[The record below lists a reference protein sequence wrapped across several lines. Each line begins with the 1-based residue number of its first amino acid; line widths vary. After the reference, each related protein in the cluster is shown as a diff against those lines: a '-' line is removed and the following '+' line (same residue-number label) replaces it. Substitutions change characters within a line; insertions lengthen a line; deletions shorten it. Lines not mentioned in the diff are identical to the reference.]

1 MSGSFH
7 FQKKHRLRCLYFI
20 HSMFYIQKIEK
31 ESDVRAGDKVML
43 LVDGAGK
50 HAGDKGT
57 ITEVVRGGLTIAW
70 EGDYSWGRRPEFD
83 VFTSDE
89 FEFLALGTPEYPWPK
104 RLIVRTRNKKMS
116 EDLDKIVEE
125 EITKE
130 DEQRFYRNLRKD
142 PEALDEERGIRR
154 GGASGSGWQPMMGID
169 DLVKPCGC
177 KGPCHL

>member
-1 MSGSFH
+1 M
-7 FQKKHRLRCLYFI
+7 YFI

-57 ITEVVRGGLTIAW
+57 ITEVVRGGLTIVW

-89 FEFLALGTPEYPWPK
+89 FEFLALGTPEYLWSK
-104 RLIVRTRNKKMS
+104 RFIVRTRNKKMS

-142 PEALDEERGIRR
+142 SEALDEERGIRR
-154 GGASGSGWQPMMGID
+154 GGASGSGWQPIMDIE
-169 DLVKPCGC
+169 DLKKQCGC